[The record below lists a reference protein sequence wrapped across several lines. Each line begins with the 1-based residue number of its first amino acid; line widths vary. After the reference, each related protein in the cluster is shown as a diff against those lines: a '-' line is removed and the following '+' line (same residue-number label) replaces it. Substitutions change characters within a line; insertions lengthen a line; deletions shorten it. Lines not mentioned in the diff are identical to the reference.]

1 MEIYNE
7 IRYYTSII
15 NNFIYF
21 IKVEI
26 FYSENVTESLNNQT
40 LNPTYI
46 LETNSS
52 YYDLYV
58 PILPNTFPRTIDG
71 EQVIAIFLRNN
82 SNTGYDR
89 YVL

>member
-15 NNFIYF
+15 NNHIYF

-26 FYSENVTESLNNQT
+26 FYSEDVTWSLNQT

-46 LETNSS
+46 LKTNNS

-58 PILPNTFPRTIDG
+58 PTLPNTFPRTIDG

-82 SNTGYDR
+82 SDTGYDR

>member
-1 MEIYNE
+1 METYNE

-15 NNFIYF
+15 NNNIYF

-26 FYSENVTESLNNQT
+26 FYSEDKTGSLNQT

-46 LETNSS
+46 LETNNS

-58 PILPNTFPRTIDG
+58 PTLPNPIPRIIDG
-71 EQVIAIFLRNN
+71 DKL
-82 SNTGYDR
+82 
-89 YVL
+89 

>member
-15 NNFIYF
+15 NNNIYF

-26 FYSENVTESLNNQT
+26 FYSENVTGSF
-40 LNPTYI
+40 NPTYI
-46 LETNSS
+46 LETDNN

-58 PILPNTFPRTIDG
+58 PTLPNTFPRTIDG

-82 SNTGYDR
+82 SDTGYDR
-89 YVL
+89 YIL